1 MSRLYFWAIFFFF
14 FFGLRKPF
22 EQTWLV
28 NVITYYISFINIREN
43 CTLPTCGLTRFNS
56 VYQWFKSYYLTH
68 LRWSPLDPRYP
79 PLSFSLKNPLY
90 YISHNKN
97 KIRSNILKNDLSL
110 TILEIKSSNP
120 NPISWPK
127 SCLINTIIGSLLMYI
142 IPTIYIK
149 SCHKKKKR
157 KNPQLKL
164 QTQIARENKKEPI
177 NPLTPKNLNPPIHH
191 SLLLRSQPIYTIR
204 LLCCLADLTIP
215 FFLFLCFSS
224 WSRVLG
230 CASRLNVLTKNP
242 SMSGWQSLC
251 LGYCC

>member
-1 MSRLYFWAIFFFF
+1 MEKCRKFFAYIVAVVLLSNFFFF

-68 LRWSPLDPRYP
+68 LRWFPLDSRYP
-79 PLSFSLKNPLY
+79 PLSLSLKNPLY

-97 KIRSNILKNDLSL
+97 RIRSNILKNDLSL

-177 NPLTPKNLNPPIHH
+177 NPLTPKKFESTNPPLSAASI
-191 SLLLRSQPIYTIR
+191 SADLYNQVALLLSWSHNSIF
-204 LLCCLADLTIP
+204 LVSLF
-215 FFLFLCFSS
+215 FFLVWGFGLCI
-224 WSRVLG
+224 
-230 CASRLNVLTKNP
+230 
-242 SMSGWQSLC
+242 
-251 LGYCC
+251 